1 MGVTNQTMKAIAIF
15 YHGLFF
21 LDGRHLPNAGC
32 IVSNQITQMVNS
44 GLWDAASEIYVG
56 INGGEESH
64 PVGKAIIPAKAKVM
78 YFGLQNHSENLTI
91 VMLHEWAMTHP
102 GWNVLYCH
110 SKGATHAPDSDYG
123 FNVSR
128 PWREAMMQDLVVNW
142 RQCVADLEA
151 GHDIACMVWLWDQ
164 GWDRSQHIPAG
175 NFTWVTSDFVA
186 KLPSMLLR
194 DRIKQD
200 GLGAATSR
208 FEAEVFWGNG
218 PRPNVRAY
226 RQRLPF

>member
-1 MGVTNQTMKAIAIF
+1 MIRPIAIF
-15 YHGLFF
+15 FHGLFY
-21 LDGRHLPNAGC
+21 LGDRHMPNAGC
-32 IVSNQITQMVNS
+32 IISNQITQMVNS

-64 PVGKAIIPAKAKVM
+64 AVGKAIIPAKATVM

-91 VMLHEWAMTHP
+91 VMLHEWAMAHP
-102 GWNVLYCH
+102 GWNVLYVH

-123 FNVSR
+123 TRVSK
-128 PWREAMMQDLVVNW
+128 PWREGMMHDLVVHW
-142 RQCVADLEA
+142 RTCVADLDT
-151 GHDIACMVWLWDQ
+151 HDIACMVWLWDQ

-175 NFTWVTSDFVA
+175 NFIWVTSDFVA

-194 DRIKQD
+194 ERIKQD

-218 PRPNVRAY
+218 PRPTVKAY
-226 RQRLPF
+226 RTRLPF